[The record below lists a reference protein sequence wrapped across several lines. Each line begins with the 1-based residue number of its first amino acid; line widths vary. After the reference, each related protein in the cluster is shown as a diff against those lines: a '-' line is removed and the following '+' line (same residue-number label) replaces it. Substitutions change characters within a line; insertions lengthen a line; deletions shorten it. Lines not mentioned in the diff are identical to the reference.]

1 MKKVKKLFKILQIA
15 QGTQQYKKNNDFCIK
30 MAEVLGVPV
39 LS

>member
-1 MKKVKKLFKILQIA
+1 MKKKCKLENIAKTVKSE
-15 QGTQQYKKNNDFCIK
+15 KKNNDFCIK